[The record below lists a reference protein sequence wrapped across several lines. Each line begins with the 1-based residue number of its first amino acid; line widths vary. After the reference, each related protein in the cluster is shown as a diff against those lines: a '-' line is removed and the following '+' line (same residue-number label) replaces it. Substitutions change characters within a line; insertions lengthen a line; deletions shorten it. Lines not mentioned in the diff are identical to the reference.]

1 MTRVLI
7 VDDSKFMRLFIRKA
21 LESYGLKDIEEAE
34 SGEEAIEKCEKTSP
48 SLIFL
53 DINMPK
59 LNGLKLLEIFHKRNP
74 SVKIIMITAL
84 SQKFVIKEAF
94 QKGAVAYITK
104 PFSMEKLLAVV
115 KRLIQNEPNR

>member
-34 SGEEAIEKCEKTSP
+34 SGEEAIEKCEKTAP

>member
-84 SQKFVIKEAF
+84 SQKFVIKDAF

>member
-21 LESYGLKDIEEAE
+21 LESCGLKDIEEAE